1 MSEVKI
7 FDTTLRDGSQS
18 ENISFSS
25 QDKLRITAK
34 LDEFGVH
41 YIEGGWPGSNPKD
54 AYYFSEVKKLNLKNA
69 RIVAFGSTRKFKNK
83 VGDDPNIQALVE
95 AETPTVAIFG
105 KSWILHVEKALK
117 VSPEDNLEIV
127 YDSIR
132 YLKDKGREVIFDA
145 EHFFDGF
152 KDSEEY
158 ALKVIRTAEEAGADC
173 IVLCDTNGGTLP
185 HEVGNIVRKVKR
197 GVSTPLGIHAH
208 NDSGVAVANSIMAVL
223 EGCTHVQGTFNGY
236 GERCGNA
243 DLCSVIPNL
252 QLKLGIKCVPNENLK
267 KLTHLSRFI
276 SEVANLSHQF
286 NVPYVGQSAFAHKGG
301 VHVNAVLKS
310 TRTYEH
316 IDPEMVGNIRRVLIS
331 DLSGKS
337 NIQYRAE
344 EFGIDLE
351 KHRDKVPQIVNKLK
365 ELEHEGYQFESAE
378 SSFELLI
385 KEIVKEYREFF
396 ELQGFRVLVEK
407 ERDGEVRSEAT
418 IRLKV
423 NNETEHSASEGNGPV
438 NALDRALRKALLS
451 FYPELKNLRL
461 SDYKVRVLDGPRGTG
476 AKVRVLIES
485 VSDVG
490 VIRTVGVSEN
500 IIEASW
506 EAIIDSV
513 KFYLMKKYDKRE
525 GARNGK

>member
-18 ENISFSS
+18 ENISFSL

-127 YDSIR
+127 YDSVR

-158 ALKVIRTAEEAGADC
+158 ALKVIRTAEKAGADC

-197 GVSTPLGIHAH
+197 GISTPLGIHAH

-236 GERCGNA
+236 GER
-243 DLCSVIPNL
+243 
-252 QLKLGIKCVPNENLK
+252 
-267 KLTHLSRFI
+267 
-276 SEVANLSHQF
+276 
-286 NVPYVGQSAFAHKGG
+286 
-301 VHVNAVLKS
+301 
-310 TRTYEH
+310 
-316 IDPEMVGNIRRVLIS
+316 
-331 DLSGKS
+331 
-337 NIQYRAE
+337 
-344 EFGIDLE
+344 
-351 KHRDKVPQIVNKLK
+351 
-365 ELEHEGYQFESAE
+365 
-378 SSFELLI
+378 
-385 KEIVKEYREFF
+385 
-396 ELQGFRVLVEK
+396 
-407 ERDGEVRSEAT
+407 
-418 IRLKV
+418 
-423 NNETEHSASEGNGPV
+423 
-438 NALDRALRKALLS
+438 
-451 FYPELKNLRL
+451 
-461 SDYKVRVLDGPRGTG
+461 
-476 AKVRVLIES
+476 
-485 VSDVG
+485 
-490 VIRTVGVSEN
+490 
-500 IIEASW
+500 
-506 EAIIDSV
+506 
-513 KFYLMKKYDKRE
+513 
-525 GARNGK
+525 